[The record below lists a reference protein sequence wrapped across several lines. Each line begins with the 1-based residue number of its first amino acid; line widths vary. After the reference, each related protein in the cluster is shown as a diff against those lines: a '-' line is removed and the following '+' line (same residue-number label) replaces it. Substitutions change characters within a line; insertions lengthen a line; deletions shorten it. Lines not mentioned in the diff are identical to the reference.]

1 MSAEGATAAD
11 GSAGLVAR
19 SRLWLLCL
27 LLCTGQAEF
36 ESGLPLSLATG
47 QQLLS
52 DVAVTLVA
60 MGGSVVASAVS
71 VQLAKLVATSVCV
84 TVGYLL
90 LRRER
95 LSAPTRGPN
104 LPVTPSTS
112 AAATCQHT
120 TRRIAGA
127 ERAGGKLCVGVD
139 VVVVEGLMS
148 FTRASPSVCTPCSV
162 AGSRRGRQVVVVGG
176 AKSRGGGGRPGAA
189 YQTMGRVLV
198 PHPHPSPILLAIR
211 WRRQSCHVFDSTNHP
226 LRFSCA
232 GWP

>member
-127 ERAGGKLCVGVD
+127 ERAGGKLCGVLVLMLLLWRGSCHSLEQVRVFAHLAALLGAAGVARWWWWAAPSRE
-139 VVVVEGLMS
+139 VVVAGLVQPIRQWGECL
-148 FTRASPSVCTPCSV
+148 FLTPTRLPYS
-162 AGSRRGRQVVVVGG
+162 
-176 AKSRGGGGRPGAA
+176 
-189 YQTMGRVLV
+189 
-198 PHPHPSPILLAIR
+198 LL
-211 WRRQSCHVFDSTNHP
+211 
-226 LRFSCA
+226 
-232 GWP
+232 